1 MMIGLGMRRI
11 GSAVRR
17 KRSGEWEVSERLYST
32 VRENSIDFLEKLYR
46 LFSDTSEQTLG
57 LYGSND
63 LFVWEQCSVS
73 SEEKSA
79 NVRSGAWSSS

>member
-46 LFSDTSEQTLG
+46 LFSDIL
-57 LYGSND
+57 
-63 LFVWEQCSVS
+63 
-73 SEEKSA
+73 
-79 NVRSGAWSSS
+79 